1 VAVGGA
7 LLVASL
13 AASCASNDS
22 RGATNQQSTTI
33 APTTVAATTAA
44 PTTSGQAV
52 RGKGY
57 RVSVP
62 TSWRDV
68 TSEVKPAGT
77 LDLAVVG
84 PETEGVVSNV
94 NVTIEPTRG
103 LTLADMSSQ
112 VRKGSQQSLPDARL
126 AGRMERLR
134 VDGAPAM
141 AYEFTFSDGGNPARG
156 RVVVVLRGGK
166 FYLVSF
172 HAHQQTFTTDRAALD
187 QMLASWSWG

>member
-1 VAVGGA
+1 M
-7 LLVASL
+7 ASL
-13 AASCASNDS
+13 AASCASND
-22 RGATNQQSTTI
+22 RQGATDQQSTTI
-33 APTTVAATTAA
+33 APTTVAATTAP
-44 PTTSGQAV
+44 PTTTGQAI
-52 RGKGY
+52 RGTGY

-68 TSEVKPAGT
+68 TSDVKPAGT

-84 PETEGVVSNV
+84 PETEGVGSNV
-94 NVTIEPTRG
+94 NIQIEPTRG
-103 LTLADMSSQ
+103 LTLADMAAQ
-112 VRKGSQQSLPDARL
+112 LRKGAQQSLPDARL
-126 AGRMERLR
+126 RGRMERLR

-141 AYEFTFSDGGNPARG
+141 AFEYTYSQGGNPARG
-156 RVVVVLRGGK
+156 REVVVLRGGK